1 MLTNMIDRNK
11 IMIDWLSD
19 SKKLIL
25 KINII
30 KLINIK

>member
-1 MLTNMIDRNK
+1 MNMIDRNK

>member
-1 MLTNMIDRNK
+1 MNMIDRNK

-19 SKKLIL
+19 SKTLIL